1 MEKNDYRK
9 RREREEKV
17 KRKKRKGQRREKAER
32 GAVELEI
39 KNIKRER
46 RLEKE
51 RE

>member
-1 MEKNDYRK
+1 M
-9 RREREEKV
+9 
-17 KRKKRKGQRREKAER
+17 KRKGQRREKEER

-39 KNIKRER
+39 KKIKRER